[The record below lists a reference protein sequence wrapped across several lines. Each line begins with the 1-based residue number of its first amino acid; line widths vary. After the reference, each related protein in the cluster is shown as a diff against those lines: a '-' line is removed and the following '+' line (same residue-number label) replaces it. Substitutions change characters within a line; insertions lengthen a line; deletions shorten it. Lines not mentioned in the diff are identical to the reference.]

1 MPQRCA
7 FWSARRTLILA
18 DLHLGKTNALRARG
32 SRLPASLPQRLLDR
46 QLDHLDQAIRLTRAE
61 RVLIVGDL
69 LHAGIG
75 LDAPLVD
82 AVARRFARWRARI
95 ELIPGNHDR
104 AIDAVAQRW
113 GIRVLPTAL
122 VDGPF
127 AFAHNPV
134 DAPPGVFTW
143 AGHVHPV
150 LAMHSGADS
159 ARLPCFH
166 LSDGLGLL
174 PAFSTF
180 TGGSPVRPAAA
191 DRVFAIVDNRVRL
204 FLGPATDP
212 PPQA

>member
-7 FWSARRTLILA
+7 YWPARRTLILA
-18 DLHLGKTNALRARG
+18 DLHLGKSNALRARG
-32 SRLPASLPQRLLDR
+32 SRLPASLPPRLLDR
-46 QLDHLDQAIRLTRAE
+46 QLDDLDHALRLTRAE

-69 LHAGIG
+69 LHAGSG

-82 AVARRFARWRARI
+82 AVADRFAQWRARI

-104 AIDAVAQRW
+104 AVDAVAQRW
-113 GIRVLPTAL
+113 GIHVLPAAL
-122 VDGPF
+122 IDEPF
-127 AFAHNPV
+127 AFAHDPI
-134 DAPPGVFTW
+134 DAPPGHFTW

-150 LAMHSGADS
+150 LAMRSGSDS

-166 LSDGLGLL
+166 LSDRLALL

-191 DRVFAIVDNRVRL
+191 DRVFAIVDDRVRQL
-204 FLGPATDP
+204 LGPGIECP
-212 PPQA
+212 PPA